1 MFKINSRD
9 TKIRK
14 VNDKVKN
21 KDTVNVVVA
30 SLLSTL
36 NTFHFLLQS
45 FSVNCQLGLLFV
57 VLTLCTCWNQFRQSL
72 QGGGGVYTEVGW
84 AYIQDVNWVTYLG
97 GGGRIIERGACRWEH
112 INRILLYLDSQEK
125 LSLP

>member
-1 MFKINSRD
+1 MFKVNNRD

-30 SLLSTL
+30 SLVSTL

-57 VLTLCTCWNQFRQSL
+57 VLTLCVCWNQFKQSL
-72 QGGGGVYTEVGW
+72 QGGLYIRRGDGLIFSILIGLHIW
-84 AYIQDVNWVTYLG
+84 GAYN
-97 GGGRIIERGACRWEH
+97 REGACRRGH
-112 INRILLYLDSQEK
+112 INRILPDLDRK
-125 LSLP
+125 N